1 MARYD
6 SMGAASGPKGGQTRL
21 WQLIEA
27 RALPDADKESID
39 RRIWDLF
46 GEEWAVM
53 FTDLSGFSRQVAA
66 FGIIHFL
73 QIIHEQNR
81 LLLPI
86 VGEHD
91 GILIKSDADSMLIIF
106 RRTESAL
113 RAGIAM
119 QARCL
124 AYNQDRNPE
133 DKMLL
138 CLGIGHGRIL
148 RIGDDEIFGREV
160 NAASKLGED
169 TAKSDEILLTD
180 AARQLI
186 SNFPDVT
193 FEELGVEVPGST
205 KNFRVLYHASE

>member
-1 MARYD
+1 
-6 SMGAASGPKGGQTRL
+6 MGTPAGPKGGQTRL

-86 VGEHD
+86 VGDHD
-91 GILIKSDADSMLIIF
+91 GILIKSDADSLLIIF

-113 RAGIAM
+113 RAAIAM
-119 QARCL
+119 QARCSE
-124 AYNQDRNPE
+124 YNRDRKPE
-133 DKMLL
+133 DMMLL

-180 AARQLI
+180 AARQQI

-193 FEELGVEVPGST
+193 FEELGLEVPGST
-205 KNFRVLYHASE
+205 KNFRVLYRTGE